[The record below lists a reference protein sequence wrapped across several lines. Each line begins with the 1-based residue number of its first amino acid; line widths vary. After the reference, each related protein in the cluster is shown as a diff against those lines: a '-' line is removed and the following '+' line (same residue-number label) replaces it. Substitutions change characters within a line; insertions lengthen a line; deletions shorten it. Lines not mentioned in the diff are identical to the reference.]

1 MKFRSKFNHGF
12 TNRGCLHCA
21 IIYAYKAR
29 YVQFFLQ
36 NVQNKVFKILKTLN
50 RISTLP
56 EQLVQLTDNKKQTK
70 TSQS

>member
-50 RISTLP
+50 RI
-56 EQLVQLTDNKKQTK
+56 
-70 TSQS
+70 